1 MTAAIEPATIE
12 PAALAPVPLSAAA
25 EAQFKTCLVCVS
37 PAPHRRLWT
46 RAEYER
52 LAEQGIIGPDERL
65 ELIEGE
71 IVVKITQNS
80 PHATSIRLIL
90 EALRNPFGRGYVI
103 SSQLPLNLGSASQP
117 EPDIAVVA
125 GSIRDFTGGH
135 PATAVL
141 VVEVSDTTLAS
152 DRTLKAGLYAQA
164 GIEEYWILNLAD
176 RTLEVHR
183 QPAPMSERPLGHYY
197 RSVVQ
202 YTSEES
208 VSPLAAPDYAVA
220 VADLLP

>member
-1 MTAAIEPATIE
+1 MTATIE
-12 PAALAPVPLSAAA
+12 PAAVQPALLVPQATPEVIS
-25 EAQFKTCLVCVS
+25 CLGCVPS
-37 PAPHRRLWT
+37 GTRRLLT

-52 LAEQGIIGPDERL
+52 ISELGVFGPEERL
-65 ELIEGE
+65 ELIEGD
-71 IVVKITQNS
+71 IVVKMTQNS
-80 PHATSIRLIL
+80 PHATSIRLLL
-90 EALRNPFGRGYVI
+90 EALRNPFARGYVI
-103 SSQLPLNLGSASQP
+103 SSQLPLNIGPASQP

-141 VVEVSDTTLAS
+141 VVEVSDTTLAT
-152 DRTLKAGLYAQA
+152 DHTLKAGLYAQA
-164 GIEEYWILNLAD
+164 GIGEYWIVNLAD

-202 YTSEES
+202 YTSEQS
-208 VSPLAAPDYAVA
+208 VSPLAAPDHAVM
-220 VADLLP
+220 VADMLP

>member
-1 MTAAIEPATIE
+1 MTATIE
-12 PAALAPVPLSAAA
+12 PAAVKPVLVPAQAVSEGTLCSA
-25 EAQFKTCLVCVS
+25 CVPS
-37 PAPHRRLWT
+37 GPQRRLWT
-46 RAEYER
+46 RSEYER
-52 LAEQGIIGPDERL
+52 MTELGVIGPEERL
-65 ELIEGE
+65 ELIEGN
-71 IVVKITQNS
+71 IVVKMTQNS
-80 PHATSIRLIL
+80 PHATAISLIL
-90 EALRNPFGRGYVI
+90 EALRNPFSAGYVI
-103 SSQLPLNLGSASQP
+103 RVQLPLDLGPVSQP

-135 PATAVL
+135 PGTALL
-141 VVEVSDTTLAS
+141 VVEVSDTTLAT

-164 GIEEYWILNLAD
+164 GIGEYWIVNLAD

-208 VSPLAAPDYAVA
+208 VSPLAAPDHAVA